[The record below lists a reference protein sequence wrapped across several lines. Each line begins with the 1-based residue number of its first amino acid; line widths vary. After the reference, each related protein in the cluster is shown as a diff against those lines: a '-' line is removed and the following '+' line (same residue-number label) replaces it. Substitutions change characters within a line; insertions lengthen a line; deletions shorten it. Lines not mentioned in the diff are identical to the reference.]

1 MTDTAAVR
9 PIYLETN
16 VFIMAVEGTRD
27 AAAPAKE
34 LIEALR
40 ERRGLAVTSEI
51 TLAEV
56 LAPPQ
61 RPDALPLHVKRRV
74 YLDLLV
80 WSGFIS
86 LISISRSLLM
96 ETADLRSVTRLKL
109 PDAIHVV
116 TAIQRQCCYFVSA
129 DKGIRTPA
137 GMTRIAPDAAGVAE
151 ILRVLA

>member
-1 MTDTAAVR
+1 MADVAAMR

-16 VFIMAVEGTRD
+16 VFMAVEGTYET
-27 AAAPAKE
+27 AAPAKE

-40 ERRGLAVTSEI
+40 RRRGLAVTSEI

-61 RPDALPLHVKRRV
+61 RPDALPLHLKRRL

-80 WSGFIS
+80 WSGFINLVS
-86 LISISRSLLM
+86 VSGGLLM
-96 ETADLRSVTRLKL
+96 ETAALRSVARLKL

-116 TAIQRQCCYFVSA
+116 TAIQRQCSYLVSA
-129 DKGIRTPA
+129 DKGIRTPTS
-137 GMTRIAPDAAGVAE
+137 MTRIAPDVSGVAE
-151 ILRVLA
+151 ILRALA

>member
-1 MTDTAAVR
+1 MTDTAAAR

-16 VFIMAVEGTRD
+16 AFIMAVEGTRD
-27 AAAPAKE
+27 TAAPAKE

-40 ERRGLAVTSEI
+40 HRRGLAVTSEI

-61 RPDALPLHVKRRV
+61 RSDALPLHVKRRV

-86 LISISRSLLM
+86 LVSISRSLLM

-109 PDAIHVV
+109 PDAIHLV
-116 TAIQRQCCYFVSA
+116 TAIQRQCRYFVSA
-129 DKGIRTPA
+129 DKGIRMPA
-137 GMTRIAPDAAGVAE
+137 NMTRIAPDVRGVAE